1 MKLIIATNNSHKL
14 EEIRSMLDGKMEV
27 LSLNDIG
34 LDADIE
40 ENGTTIRENSH
51 IKAAFVA
58 NYLRRTGYEHP
69 YTVIADDTGLLVE
82 ALDGEPG
89 VHTARYAGK
98 EGESDS
104 EANMRLLLKNLEGKE
119 NRRAWFYTVITMMEE
134 KVPYLTKVKYF
145 AGKVGGTILTEK
157 HGSEGFGYD
166 PVFMPDGY
174 DKSFAELGAEI
185 KNRISHRAK
194 AVKELVEY
202 LSK

>member
-1 MKLIIATNNSHKL
+1 MPDDELPPAVAILNPKLEGSPYPCPHLSGCGVGYKLMQAFSISNGIATAEL
-14 EEIRSMLDGKMEV
+14 ESMLDLV
-27 LSLNDIG
+27 AVSIA
-34 LDADIE
+34 ADIVPMID
-40 ENGTTIRENSH
+40 EN
-51 IKAAFVA
+51 
-58 NYLRRTGYEHP
+58 
-69 YTVIADDTGLLVE
+69 
-82 ALDGEPG
+82 
-89 VHTARYAGK
+89 
-98 EGESDS
+98 
-104 EANMRLLLKNLEGKE
+104 
-119 NRRAWFYTVITMMEE
+119 ITMMEE

-145 AGKVGGTILTEK
+145 AGKVGGTILAEK

>member
-1 MKLIIATNNSHKL
+1 MVLYRDNDD
-14 EEIRSMLDGKMEV
+14 REV
-27 LSLNDIG
+27 K
-34 LDADIE
+34 
-40 ENGTTIRENSH
+40 ENS
-51 IKAAFVA
+51 IVKYR
-58 NYLRRTGYEHP
+58 NN
-69 YTVIADDTGLLVE
+69 
-82 ALDGEPG
+82 
-89 VHTARYAGK
+89 K
-98 EGESDS
+98 Q
-104 EANMRLLLKNLEGKE
+104 
-119 NRRAWFYTVITMMEE
+119 
-134 KVPYLTKVKYF
+134 VKYF